1 MPVTSRVFRSA
12 LGPVDQFVLMVMS
25 IPQYVQLAMHRH
37 TPCIHVCAPMV
48 VVVVG
53 WVHAATS
60 DACALVNSVLPLRRR

>member
-1 MPVTSRVFRSA
+1 MTSRVFRSA

-48 VVVVG
+48 VG

>member
-1 MPVTSRVFRSA
+1 MPVTPRVFRSA

-25 IPQYVQLAMHRH
+25 IPQYVQFAMHRH
-37 TPCIHVCAPMV
+37 TPCIHICASL
-48 VVVVG
+48 VVG